1 MRITKLLVLAGVFY
15 AAPLVAQDHPLQPVG
30 ALDAVVSKVIA
41 RENQELGIIRQR
53 SPMVETYIQK
63 VRITENDGSWQP
75 DGDRYFL
82 GKAEFSKGL
91 DLSPFQTATTARCGT
106 RLPV

>member
-1 MRITKLLVLAGVFY
+1 MRIFTLAKFY
-15 AAPLVAQDHPLQPVG
+15 WGCFAPLHCAAQQQQPVS
-30 ALDAVVSKVIA
+30 ALSEVVSKVIV

-75 DGDRYFL
+75 DGDHYFI
-82 GKAEFSKGL
+82 GRAELSKGL
-91 DLSPFQTATTARCGT
+91 
-106 RLPV
+106 